1 MKEEDNR
8 PIYLNLIATDLP
20 IIGVSSIV
28 HRISGFALFCIF
40 IVSVWMFDRSLS
52 SEEEFLGLVADL
64 KNLLLLKVLF
74 YLFLV
79 GFLYHSLIGVKKVLS
94 DFFGIGEE
102 LKSGTIIAWT
112 YNLIFLLVT
121 SFLFIKF
128 IHH

>member
-20 IIGVSSIV
+20 IIGMSSIV

-64 KNLLLLKVLF
+64 KNLLVLKVLF

-102 LKSGTIIAWT
+102 LKSGTIIAWA
-112 YNLIFLLVT
+112 YNLIFLLVA

-128 IHH
+128 FV

>member
-8 PIYLNLIATDLP
+8 PIYLNVLATDLP

-40 IVSVWMFDRSLS
+40 IISVWMFDRSLS
-52 SEEEFLGLVADL
+52 SEEEFLSLVADL
-64 KNLLLLKVLF
+64 KNLLVLKVLF

-128 IHH
+128 FV

>member
-8 PIYLNLIATDLP
+8 PIYLNLLATDLP

-40 IVSVWMFDRSLS
+40 IISVWMFDRSLS

-64 KNLLLLKVLF
+64 KNLLVLKVLF

-112 YNLIFLLVT
+112 YNLIFLLVA
-121 SFLFIKF
+121 SFLFVKF
-128 IHH
+128 FV

>member
-8 PIYLNLIATDLP
+8 PIYLNVLAIDLP

-40 IVSVWMFDRSLS
+40 IISVWMFDRSLS

-64 KNLLLLKVLF
+64 KNLLVLKVLF

-112 YNLIFLLVT
+112 YNLIFLLVA
-121 SFLFIKF
+121 SFLFVKF
-128 IHH
+128 FV

>member
-8 PIYLNLIATDLP
+8 PIYLNVLATDLP

-40 IVSVWMFDRSLS
+40 IISVWMFDRSLS

-64 KNLLLLKVLF
+64 KNLLVLKVLF

-128 IHH
+128 FV

>member
-40 IVSVWMFDRSLS
+40 IISVWMFDRSLS

-64 KNLLLLKVLF
+64 KNLLVLKVLF

-102 LKSGTIIAWT
+102 LKSGTIIAWA
-112 YNLIFLLVT
+112 YNVIFLLVE

-128 IHH
+128 FI

>member
-40 IVSVWMFDRSLS
+40 IISVWMFDRSLS

-102 LKSGTIIAWT
+102 LKSGTIIAWA

-128 IHH
+128 FV

>member
-40 IVSVWMFDRSLS
+40 IISVWMFDRSLS

-64 KNLLLLKVLF
+64 KNLLVLKVLF

-112 YNLIFLLVT
+112 YNLIFLLVA

-128 IHH
+128 FV

>member
-1 MKEEDNR
+1 MKEKDNR
-8 PIYLNLIATDLP
+8 PIYLNPLATDLP

-40 IVSVWMFDRSLS
+40 IISVWMFDRSLS

-64 KNLLLLKVLF
+64 KNLLVLKVLF

-112 YNLIFLLVT
+112 YNLIFLLVA
-121 SFLFIKF
+121 SFLFVKF
-128 IHH
+128 FV

>member
-1 MKEEDNR
+1 
-8 PIYLNLIATDLP
+8 
-20 IIGVSSIV
+20 
-28 HRISGFALFCIF
+28 
-40 IVSVWMFDRSLS
+40 MFDRSLS

-64 KNLLLLKVLF
+64 KNLLVLKVLF

-112 YNLIFLLVT
+112 YNLIFLLVA
-121 SFLFIKF
+121 SFLFVKCF
-128 IHH
+128 V

>member
-8 PIYLNLIATDLP
+8 PIYLNVLAIDLP

-40 IVSVWMFDRSLS
+40 IISVWMFDRSLS

-64 KNLLLLKVLF
+64 KNLLVLKVLF

-102 LKSGTIIAWT
+102 LKSGTIIAWA
-112 YNLIFLLVT
+112 YNLIFLLVA
-121 SFLFIKF
+121 SFLFVKLF
-128 IHH
+128 I

>member
-40 IVSVWMFDRSLS
+40 IISVWMFDRSLS

-64 KNLLLLKVLF
+64 KNLLVLKVLF

-102 LKSGTIIAWT
+102 LKSGTIIAWA
-112 YNLIFLLVT
+112 YNLIFLLVA

-128 IHH
+128 FV

>member
-8 PIYLNLIATDLP
+8 PIYLNPLATDLP

-40 IVSVWMFDRSLS
+40 IISVWMFDRSLS

-64 KNLLLLKVLF
+64 KNLLVLKVLF

-112 YNLIFLLVT
+112 YNLIFLLVA
-121 SFLFIKF
+121 SFLFVKF
-128 IHH
+128 FV

>member
-8 PIYLNLIATDLP
+8 PIYLNVLATDLP

-40 IVSVWMFDRSLS
+40 IISVWMFDRSLS

-64 KNLLLLKVLF
+64 KNLLVLKVLF

-112 YNLIFLLVT
+112 YNLIFLLVA
-121 SFLFIKF
+121 SFLLVKF
-128 IHH
+128 FV

>member
-40 IVSVWMFDRSLS
+40 IISVWMFDRSLS

-64 KNLLLLKVLF
+64 KNLLVLKVLF

-102 LKSGTIIAWT
+102 LKSGTIIAWA
-112 YNLIFLLVT
+112 YNLIFLLVA
-121 SFLFIKF
+121 SFLFVKCF
-128 IHH
+128 V

>member
-40 IVSVWMFDRSLS
+40 IISVWMFDRSLS

-64 KNLLLLKVLF
+64 KNLLVLKVLF

-112 YNLIFLLVT
+112 YNLIFLLVA
-121 SFLFIKF
+121 SFLFVKF
-128 IHH
+128 FV

>member
-8 PIYLNLIATDLP
+8 PIYLNVLATDLP

-40 IVSVWMFDRSLS
+40 IISVWMFDRSLS

-64 KNLLLLKVLF
+64 KNLLVLKVLF

-112 YNLIFLLVT
+112 YNLIFLLVA
-121 SFLFIKF
+121 SFLFVKF
-128 IHH
+128 FV

>member
-1 MKEEDNR
+1 MKEKDNR
-8 PIYLNLIATDLP
+8 PIYLNPLATDLP

-40 IVSVWMFDRSLS
+40 IISVWMFDRSLS

-64 KNLLLLKVLF
+64 KNLLVLKALF

-112 YNLIFLLVT
+112 YNLIFLLVA
-121 SFLFIKF
+121 SFLLVKF
-128 IHH
+128 FV

>member
-1 MKEEDNR
+1 MAGTKKVQVTARELTC
-8 PIYLNLIATDLP
+8 PHVFLI
-20 IIGVSSIV
+20 
-28 HRISGFALFCIF
+28 
-40 IVSVWMFDRSLS
+40 
-52 SEEEFLGLVADL
+52 
-64 KNLLLLKVLF
+64 KNLLVLKVLF

-121 SFLFIKF
+121 SFLFLKF
-128 IHH
+128 FV

>member
-40 IVSVWMFDRSLS
+40 IISVWMFDRSLS

-64 KNLLLLKVLF
+64 KNLLVLKVLF

-102 LKSGTIIAWT
+102 LKSGTIIAWA

-121 SFLFIKF
+121 SFWFIKF
-128 IHH
+128 FV

>member
-1 MKEEDNR
+1 MKEEDKR
-8 PIYLNLIATDLP
+8 PIYLNPLATDLP
-20 IIGVSSIV
+20 IIGVSSIL

-40 IVSVWMFDRSLS
+40 IISVWMFDRSLS

-64 KNLLLLKVLF
+64 KNLLVLKVLF

-128 IHH
+128 FV

>member
-40 IVSVWMFDRSLS
+40 IISVWMFDRSLS

-64 KNLLLLKVLF
+64 KNLLVLKVLF

-102 LKSGTIIAWT
+102 LKSGTIIAWA
-112 YNLIFLLVT
+112 YNLIFLLVA
-121 SFLFIKF
+121 SFLFVKF
-128 IHH
+128 FV

>member
-1 MKEEDNR
+1 
-8 PIYLNLIATDLP
+8 
-20 IIGVSSIV
+20 
-28 HRISGFALFCIF
+28 
-40 IVSVWMFDRSLS
+40 MFDRSLS

-64 KNLLLLKVLF
+64 KNLLVLKVLF

-102 LKSGTIIAWT
+102 LKSGTIIAWA

-128 IHH
+128 FV

>member
-40 IVSVWMFDRSLS
+40 IISVWMFDRSLS

-64 KNLLLLKVLF
+64 KNLLVLKVLF

-128 IHH
+128 FV

>member
-8 PIYLNLIATDLP
+8 PIYLNVLAIDLP

-40 IVSVWMFDRSLS
+40 IISVWMFDRSLS

-64 KNLLLLKVLF
+64 KNLLVLKVLF

-128 IHH
+128 FV